1 MKPADYCQFEHFLHH
16 SRVGGCD
23 KCRTRLAFSSHLLLC
38 IGVALL
44 PNVTNISKY
53 WTQPTQS
60 QESVPSDQG
69 VLSDLSVYFLQTC
82 LLILNSNPT
91 LPPPQKKLYI
101 SGIEARFY
109 RIDIPTRRHK
119 PYDPSFISESPKVF
133 PLSMQNIK
141 RFAMQCRDWVLLSSP
156 VGFCPHGLSHNILVY
171 NLCLYP
177 RSPGNHSSDRQGL
190 QADQRFSSKPTD
202 HPSLI
207 ESRPKNL
214 AQTQTI
220 RLPFVCVCGAGIR
233 GKRFPQKGCKEDC
246 LLQTESIYL

>member
-91 LPPPQKKLYI
+91 LPPLQKKIYI
-101 SGIEARFY
+101 SGIRLDFIASTSPQEGTNLM
-109 RIDIPTRRHK
+109 IP
-119 PYDPSFISESPKVF
+119 PSSQNRPK
-133 PLSMQNIK
+133 
-141 RFAMQCRDWVLLSSP
+141 SSP
-156 VGFCPHGLSHNILVY
+156 WACKTSKGLPCNVEIGCY
-171 NLCLYP
+171 CLHQWASVP
-177 RSPGNHSSDRQGL
+177 M
-190 QADQRFSSKPTD
+190 AFPT
-202 HPSLI
+202 
-207 ESRPKNL
+207 
-214 AQTQTI
+214 T
-220 RLPFVCVCGAGIR
+220 
-233 GKRFPQKGCKEDC
+233 
-246 LLQTESIYL
+246 Y